1 MDVKVALFV
10 LCAYCACAMCNTG
23 PNEELIIDRY
33 SLPTRCGREVQ
44 VGDYVRYHYTG
55 SFPDG
60 RIIESSEQKG
70 MPFVGLVGV
79 DSKVI
84 PGLDRGVMGM
94 CVNERRKITI
104 PPHLGY
110 GISGA
115 GTVIPSDAILVFDVV
130 LLDVWNKDDG
140 VDTRLLFKP
149 MSCRRSV
156 QHGDFVRYLYNGSL
170 INGTNFESSYG
181 QYVTYD
187 TYVDEDHLIS
197 GMVQGLMGMCVG
209 EKRSII
215 IPPFLAYG
223 EKGYGVKVPAHATV
237 VFDVLLI
244 DVFNVKDDVQVEVLN
259 APQPCRRKSKKGDF
273 IRYHYNGTFQDGT
286 LFDSSY
292 QRKSTYNTFVGL
304 GHVIAG
310 VDKAL
315 QGVCVGEKRH
325 IIVPPHLAYGEN
337 GTGDLIPGSAVLI
350 FDLHIIDFHNPEDSV
365 EIQITH
371 KPLQCNSTSTNDDLV
386 IYHYNCS
393 LLDGTRLYSS
403 NDLGRPAQAMLG
415 QAEVIEGLDQG
426 LKGMCVGEKREVI
439 VPPHFGHGQN
449 EGSVVPADAV
459 LIFELELL
467 DLRKGVPQGFLFVW
481 LEEIPDPLFSFMDL
495 NQDGEV
501 PLDEFTAFIWLQV
514 SMSKGRLHPAMDA
527 DVIIREMF
535 TSQDQ
540 NADGR
545 ITEDELRLQTDK
557 TTGHDEL

>member
-1 MDVKVALFV
+1 MAVNVALSV
-10 LCAYCACAMCNTG
+10 LCTYFACAVCNAG
-23 PNEELIIDRY
+23 PSEDLLIDRY
-33 SLPTRCGREVQ
+33 SLPIRCGREVQ
-44 VGDYVRYHYTG
+44 VGDYVRYHYNG

-60 RIIESSEQKG
+60 RIFDSSEHKG
-70 MPFVGLVGV
+70 MPLVVPVGL

-84 PGLDRGVMGM
+84 PGLDRGVVGM

-115 GTVIPSDAILVFDVV
+115 GTMIPSDATLVFDVF

-149 MSCRRSV
+149 LSCRRSV

-170 INGTNFESSYG
+170 INGTNFKSSHG
-181 QYVTYD
+181 QNVTYD

-223 EKGYGVKVPAHATV
+223 EKGYGGKVPAHATV

-244 DVFNVKDDVQVEVLN
+244 DVFNVKDDVQMEVLHV
-259 APQPCRRKSKKGDF
+259 PQPCRRKSQKGDF

-350 FDLHIIDFHNPEDSV
+350 FDLHIVDFHNPKDSV
-365 EIQITH
+365 DIQITH
-371 KPLQCNSTSTNDDLV
+371 KPLQCINTSAANDLV
-386 IYHYNCS
+386 TYHYNCS
-393 LLDGTRLYSS
+393 LLDRTRLYSS
-403 NDLGRPAQAMLG
+403 IDLGRPAQATLAQG
-415 QAEVIEGLDQG
+415 DVIEGLDQG
-426 LKGMCVGEKREVI
+426 LTGMCVGEKREVI
-439 VPPHFGHGQN
+439 VPPHYGHGQN
-449 EGSVVPADAV
+449 EGSLVPADAV
-459 LIFELELL
+459 LIFELELM
-467 DLRKGVPQGFLFVW
+467 DLQKGVPKGFLFIW
-481 LEEIPDPLFSFMDL
+481 LEETPDPLFNFMDL

-501 PLDEFTAFIWLQV
+501 PLEEFAAFIRLQV
-514 SMSKGRLHPAMDA
+514 SINKGRLHPAMDE
-527 DVIIREMF
+527 DVIIRQMF
-535 TSQDQ
+535 TSQDR
-540 NADGR
+540 NYDGR
-545 ITEDELRLQTDK
+545 ITEDELRLQTDN

>member
-1 MDVKVALFV
+1 
-10 LCAYCACAMCNTG
+10 MCNAS
-23 PNEELIIDRY
+23 PSEELLIDRY
-33 SLPTRCGREVQ
+33 SLPTRCGREVR

-60 RIIESSEQKG
+60 RIFDSSERKG
-70 MPFVGLVGV
+70 MALFVPVGV

-84 PGLDRGVMGM
+84 PGLDKGVVGM

-115 GTVIPSDAILVFDVV
+115 GTMIPSDATLVFDVV

-140 VDTRLLFKP
+140 VDTRILFKP
-149 MSCRRSV
+149 LSCRRFV

-170 INGTNFESSYG
+170 INGTNFESSHG
-181 QYVTYD
+181 QNVTYD

-197 GMVQGLMGMCVG
+197 GMVQGLIGMCVG
-209 EKRSII
+209 EKRAII

-244 DVFNVKDDVQVEVLN
+244 DVFNVKDDVQVEILHV
-259 APQPCRRKSKKGDF
+259 PQPCRRKSQKGDF

-292 QRKSTYNTFVGL
+292 QRKGTYNTFVGL

-337 GTGDLIPGSAVLI
+337 GTGNLIPGSAVLI
-350 FDLHIIDFHNPEDSV
+350 FDLHIIDFHNPKDSV
-365 EIQITH
+365 DIQITH
-371 KPLQCNSTSTNDDLV
+371 KPQQCNSTSAANDLV
-386 IYHYNCS
+386 TYHYNCS

-403 NDLGRPAQAMLG
+403 TDLGRPAQATLG

-449 EGSVVPADAV
+449 EGSLVPADAV

-467 DLRKGVPQGFLFVW
+467 DLRKGVPKGFLFVW
-481 LEEIPDPLFSFMDL
+481 LEETPDPLFSFMDL

-501 PLDEFTAFIWLQV
+501 PLEEFAAFIRLQV

-545 ITEDELRLQTDK
+545 ITEDELKLTDN

>member
-1 MDVKVALFV
+1 MDIKVALCV
-10 LCAYCACAMCNTG
+10 LCVYCACAICN
-23 PNEELIIDRY
+23 PDPSEELIINRY

-60 RIIESSEQKG
+60 RIFDSSERKG

-84 PGLDRGVMGM
+84 PGLDRGVIGM
-94 CVNERRKITI
+94 CVNERRKIII
-104 PPHLGY
+104 PSHLGY

-115 GTVIPSDAILVFDVV
+115 GTVIPPDATLVFDVV
-130 LLDVWNKDDG
+130 LLDIWNKGDG
-140 VDTRLLFKP
+140 VDTRQIFKP
-149 MSCRRSV
+149 LSCRRTV

-170 INGTNFESSYG
+170 INGTHFESRHG
-181 QYVTYD
+181 QKGTYD

-197 GMVQGLMGMCVG
+197 GMIQGLTGMCVG
-209 EKRSII
+209 EKRFII

-223 EKGYGVKVPAHATV
+223 EKGYGVKVPPHATV

-244 DVFNVKDDVQVEVLN
+244 DVFNVKDDVQVEVLHV
-259 APQPCRRKSKKGDF
+259 PQPCRRKSKKGDF

-286 LFDSSY
+286 LFDSTY

-337 GTGDLIPGSAVLI
+337 GTGGLIPGSAVLI
-350 FDLHIIDFHNPEDSV
+350 FDLHIIDFHNPKDSV
-365 EIQITH
+365 DIQITH
-371 KPLQCNSTSTNDDLV
+371 KPLQCNNTSTANDLV

-403 NDLGRPAQAMLG
+403 MDLGRPAQATLG

-459 LIFELELL
+459 LVFELELL
-467 DLRKGVPQGFLFVW
+467 ELHKGVPQGFLFVW

-495 NQDGEV
+495 NQDGEI
-501 PLDEFTAFIWLQV
+501 PLEEFRAFIRLQV
-514 SMSKGRLHPAMDA
+514 STGKGRLHPAMDA

-540 NADGR
+540 NADGK
-545 ITEDELRLQTDK
+545 ITEYELRLQMDK

>member
-1 MDVKVALFV
+1 VALCV
-10 LCAYCACAMCNTG
+10 LCAYCACAMPNPG
-23 PNEELIIDRY
+23 PSAELLIDRY
-33 SLPTRCGREVQ
+33 SLPSRCGREVQ
-44 VGDYVRYHYTG
+44 PGDYVRYHYTG

-60 RIIESSEQKG
+60 RIFDSSENKG
-70 MPFVGLVGV
+70 KAFVGLVGV

-115 GTVIPSDAILVFDVV
+115 GTVIPSDATLVFDVV
-130 LLDVWNKDDG
+130 LLDVWNKDDV
-140 VDTRLLFKP
+140 VDTRLLLKP
-149 MSCRRSV
+149 LSCRRSV

-170 INGTNFESSYG
+170 INGTTFESSYG
-181 QYVTYD
+181 QNVTYD
-187 TYVDEDHLIS
+187 TYVDEDHLMR

-237 VFDVLLI
+237 VFDALLI
-244 DVFNVKDDVQVEVLN
+244 DVFNVKDDVQVEVLYV
-259 APQPCRRKSKKGDF
+259 PQPCKRKSKKGDF

-315 QGVCVGEKRH
+315 HGVCVGEKRH

-350 FDLHIIDFHNPEDSV
+350 FDLHIIDFHNPKDSV
-365 EIQITH
+365 DIQITH
-371 KPLQCNSTSTNDDLV
+371 KPLQCNSTSAANDLV
-386 IYHYNCS
+386 TYHYNCS
-393 LLDGTRLYSS
+393 LLDGTQLYSS
-403 NDLGRPAQAMLG
+403 ADLGRPAQAILG

-439 VPPHFGHGQN
+439 VPPHFGHGRN

-467 DLRKGVPQGFLFVW
+467 NLQKGVPEGFLFVW

-501 PLDEFTAFIWLQV
+501 LLEEFTTFIQLQV
-514 SMSKGRLHPAMDA
+514 SKRKGRLHPAMDA
-527 DVIIREMF
+527 EVIIKEMF

-545 ITEDELRLQTDK
+545 ITENELRLQTDK
-557 TTGHDEL
+557 TVGHDEL